1 MADYILPLNINGLQG
16 RMLRLPST
24 GRKKREIMYIYG
36 HHSSLER
43 NFGVAE
49 YLNKYGSV
57 TVPDLPGFGGMDSFY
72 KISKEPTLDNMAD
85 YLASFIKL
93 RYKKQKFTLTG
104 LSLGFMIITRMLQR
118 YPEIAKQVD
127 VLVSFAGFA
136 HKNDFK
142 YKKTTYYFFRSGTWV
157 FSKRLPAA
165 FLKYMAF
172 RKIFIKTGYAIFE
185 PLFIDKK
192 NTKIRNASLEEKK
205 QRIDF
210 EIYLWQCNDPRT
222 YMSIGHTMFTL
233 DLTDQ
238 HVDKEVYHVAVASDR
253 YFDNVRVEEHMRSI
267 FKDFIMVDAKL
278 PSHAPSI
285 IATAKEA
292 APYVPPAL
300 RRVLN
305 QKI

>member
-127 VLVSFAGFA
+127 VLVSYAYRLLFL
-136 HKNDFK
+136 N
-142 YKKTTYYFFRSGTWV
+142 TWLLG
-157 FSKRLPAA
+157 R
-165 FLKYMAF
+165 FL
-172 RKIFIKTGYAIFE
+172 
-185 PLFIDKK
+185 
-192 NTKIRNASLEEKK
+192 
-205 QRIDF
+205 
-210 EIYLWQCNDPRT
+210 
-222 YMSIGHTMFTL
+222 
-233 DLTDQ
+233 
-238 HVDKEVYHVAVASDR
+238 
-253 YFDNVRVEEHMRSI
+253 
-267 FKDFIMVDAKL
+267 
-278 PSHAPSI
+278 
-285 IATAKEA
+285 
-292 APYVPPAL
+292 
-300 RRVLN
+300 
-305 QKI
+305 